1 MKNGQNLTNKLN
13 YSTYLWYV
21 ITSDHKILVSILFN
35 DKSFLILASIMY
47 SPELGMPNQ
56 LGMRRAYIC
65 TKSKL
70 TWWYNFINE
79 GKNFDTGYLTCIY
92 NLVY

>member
-47 SPELGMPNQ
+47 SQELGMPNQ
-56 LGMRRAYIC
+56 LGMR
-65 TKSKL
+65 
-70 TWWYNFINE
+70 
-79 GKNFDTGYLTCIY
+79 
-92 NLVY
+92 